1 MRRETDDDQI
11 WYEMSPSREIWKI
24 VVSHKLALDRK
35 RVKYN
40 NSCDM
45 VLIFGSFLYWLFVIF
60 FHRPFFFFDLVFYCI
75 FFFFNLVFLSPL
87 SLSLLF
93 YLCFFSHVISNL
105 LENKTFGDLQL
116 RDVSQKM
123 LMLPATLTV
132 HYVDATQGCKSENVI
147 CDVYSWSLL
156 VIPVAY
162 SEMAGPFY
170 YTRME

>member
-1 MRRETDDDQI
+1 M
-11 WYEMSPSREIWKI
+11 W
-24 VVSHKLALDRK
+24 HGLDLWFLPLLTFCHIF
-35 RVKYN
+35 
-40 NSCDM
+40 SSTIFLFWLS
-45 VLIFGSFLYWLFVIF
+45 VLLHFL
-60 FHRPFFFFDLVFYCI
+60 
-75 FFFFNLVFLSPL
+75 FFNLVFLSPL

-123 LMLPATLTV
+123 LMLPATPLTV

>member
-1 MRRETDDDQI
+1 MKRETDDDQI

-75 FFFFNLVFLSPL
+75 FFFSIWFFYHPFLIRSCFISVFFLMWFL
-87 SLSLLF
+87 T
-93 YLCFFSHVISNL
+93 YLRIKLWQNH
-105 LENKTFGDLQL
+105 L
-116 RDVSQKM
+116 RNEGFVSQDHIGGFSTKREC
-123 LMLPATLTV
+123 ANT
-132 HYVDATQGCKSENVI
+132 HK
-147 CDVYSWSLL
+147 
-156 VIPVAY
+156 
-162 SEMAGPFY
+162 
-170 YTRME
+170 